1 MRPALRGLA
10 AAPALFL
17 LAASCGK
24 DARARGSGEAPRRVR
39 LVRAEKRDL
48 PRPVTAVGALAAEE
62 RADLSFK
69 VAGRLA
75 RFHVDIGSRAN
86 AGDVLAQLEKT
97 DFELQRQR
105 AHAALSQARA
115 RVGLSVDGTSDEVV
129 PENTAIVR
137 QNRAKLEQ
145 AKAELERNKS
155 LLEQGLISRATFDVV
170 EANYKVAES
179 QFHDS
184 LEEVHNRLGILAE
197 RRSQLEIAEQQL
209 HDSSLVAPFAGSVQR
224 RIANAGE
231 YLEAGKPV
239 LTLVKLNP
247 VRLRLDIPERD
258 ARLVRA
264 GQAVNVRLEGDAT
277 ASFTGKVA
285 RVAPALLDASRSL
298 VVEAEIANPKGLL
311 KPGSFVR
318 AEIDTGGGGPVLV
331 VPASAI
337 VVFAGIEKVVL
348 VKESKALER
357 QVVTGRRSG
366 DLVEIASGI
375 GEGDAVV
382 DRPGNLATGMPVA
395 ADSRGAAPPP
405 PATH

>member
-1 MRPALRGLA
+1 MRPAFRGLA
-10 AAPALFL
+10 AAPVFCL

-24 DARARGSGEAPRRVR
+24 DSSARGAGETPRPVH
-39 LVRAEKRDL
+39 LVRAEKKDL
-48 PRPVTAVGALAAEE
+48 PRPITAVGALAAEE

-75 RFHVDIGSRAN
+75 RFHVDIGSRAG
-86 AGDVLAQLEKT
+86 AGDVLAELEKT
-97 DFELQRQR
+97 DFDLQRQR
-105 AHAALSQARA
+105 AQAALSQARA
-115 RVGLSVDGTSDEVV
+115 RLGLSVDGTNDEVV
-129 PENTAIVR
+129 LEDTAIVR

-145 AKAELERNKS
+145 AKAERERNKS
-155 LLEQGLISRATFDVV
+155 LLEEGLISRATFDVV

-197 RRSQLEIAEQQL
+197 RRSQLAIAGQQL
-209 HDSSLVAPFAGSVQR
+209 KDSALVAPFGGSVQQ

-258 ARLVRA
+258 ARLVKV
-264 GQAVNVRLEGDAT
+264 GQAVNVRLEGDA
-277 ASFTGKVA
+277 ASSFVGRVA
-285 RVAPALLDASRSL
+285 RVSPALLDTSRSL

-311 KPGSFVR
+311 KPGSFVK
-318 AEIDTGGGGPVLV
+318 AEIDTGGGGAVLV
-331 VPASAI
+331 VPSSSI

-348 VKESKALER
+348 VKDKKAVER

-366 DLVEIASGI
+366 DLVEIASGL

-382 DRPGNLATGMPVA
+382 DRPGNLATGMLVSPDA
-395 ADSRGAAPPP
+395 GADA
-405 PATH
+405 PATR

>member
-10 AAPALFL
+10 AVPALCL
-17 LAASCGK
+17 LATSCGK
-24 DARARGSGEAPRRVR
+24 DARARGSGETPRPVR

-69 VAGRLA
+69 VAGRLS
-75 RFHVDIGSRAN
+75 RFHVDIGSRAG
-86 AGDVLAQLEKT
+86 AGDVLAELEKR
-97 DFELQRQR
+97 DFELQRER
-105 AHAALSQARA
+105 AEAAYRQARA
-115 RVGLSVDGTSDEVV
+115 RLGLAAEGAGDEVV
-129 PENTAIVR
+129 PENTPIVR

-145 AKAELERNKS
+145 ANAELERNKS
-155 LLEQGLISRATFDVV
+155 LLEQGLISRATYDVV

-179 QFHDS
+179 QLHDS
-184 LEEVHNRLGILAE
+184 LEEVHNRLGVLAE
-197 RRSQLEIAEQQL
+197 RRSQLSIAEQQL
-209 HDSSLVAPFAGSVQR
+209 HDSALVAPFGGSVQQR
-224 RIANAGE
+224 LANAGE
-231 YLEAGKPV
+231 YLAAGKPV

-258 ARLVRA
+258 ARLVKA
-264 GQAVNVRLEGDAT
+264 GQAVSVRLEGDAA

-311 KPGSFVR
+311 KPGSFVK
-318 AEIDTGGGGPVLV
+318 AEIDTGGGGAVLV

-348 VKESKALER
+348 VRESKALER
-357 QVVTGRRSG
+357 QVVTGRRAG
-366 DLVEIASGI
+366 DLVEIASGLA
-375 GEGDAVV
+375 EGDAVI
-382 DRPGNLATGMPVA
+382 DRPGNLATGMPVSPDA
-395 ADSRGAAPPP
+395 AGAATPA

>member
-10 AAPALFL
+10 AAPALCL
-17 LAASCGK
+17 LAASCGE
-24 DARARGSGEAPRRVR
+24 DARARGAGEAPRPVR

-75 RFHVDIGSRAN
+75 RFHVDIGSRARE
-86 AGDVLAQLEKT
+86 GEVLAELEKT

-105 AHAALSQARA
+105 AQAALAQARA
-115 RVGLSVDGTSDEVV
+115 RLGLPVDGTSDEVV
-129 PENTAIVR
+129 LENTAIVR
-137 QNRAKLEQ
+137 QNGAKLEQ
-145 AKAELERNKS
+145 AKADLERNKS
-155 LLEQGLISRATFDVV
+155 LLAEGLISRATFDVV

-197 RRSQLEIAEQQL
+197 RRSQLAIAEQQL
-209 HDSSLVAPFAGSVQR
+209 HDSALVAPFGGSVQQ

-258 ARLVRA
+258 ARLVKV
-264 GQAVNVRLEGDAT
+264 GQAVNVRLE
-277 ASFTGKVA
+277 
-285 RVAPALLDASRSL
+285 
-298 VVEAEIANPKGLL
+298 
-311 KPGSFVR
+311 
-318 AEIDTGGGGPVLV
+318 
-331 VPASAI
+331 
-337 VVFAGIEKVVL
+337 
-348 VKESKALER
+348 
-357 QVVTGRRSG
+357 
-366 DLVEIASGI
+366 
-375 GEGDAVV
+375 
-382 DRPGNLATGMPVA
+382 
-395 ADSRGAAPPP
+395 
-405 PATH
+405 